1 MLPENNNDESNKK
14 MKTVGTAVNEKP
26 ILDENGS
33 FKSNA
38 EEAEEEEAM
47 ELPSGVPLLVS
58 TRMCIWNGAG
68 TGLKGIRL
76 VEERGYEVGEAF
88 GGSGGEVSAG
98 KSVVDVSGFFADC
111 VALSFRIF
119 TL

>member
-47 ELPSGVPLLVS
+47 ELSSGVPLLSWYQLEYV
-58 TRMCIWNGAG
+58 WNDAG
-68 TGLKGIRL
+68 TGLEGIRRHL
-76 VEERGYEVGEAF
+76 KDRVA
-88 GGSGGEVSAG
+88 GGEVLAG